1 MAFLAPLG
9 ALFGGGGA
17 AAAGA
22 GAGAAAAGAGG
33 FSLGSVFTVGSAL
46 LGAVGSVASGAAQA
60 KAAKFNAAAQE
71 ANAKVELDQAAA
83 RATEA
88 ARRTRQRVAATRAAA
103 LENGF
108 EDTGSI
114 ADLIDT
120 VGKQGTLEALT
131 AIYDGTNRAQG
142 MFTSA
147 KLDRMNAKSAKIAGF
162 INAGNSVLSGF
173 SDAYTG

>member
-9 ALFGGGGA
+9 ALFGGGT

-22 GAGAAAAGAGG
+22 GAAAGG
-33 FSLGSVFTVGSAL
+33 FSLGSVFSVGSAL
-46 LGAVGSVASGAAQA
+46 LGAVGSVASGMAQA
-60 KAAKFNAAAQE
+60 KASKFNAKVQE
-71 ANAKVELDQAAA
+71 NNAKIELDQAAA

-88 ARRTRQRVAATRAAA
+88 SRRTRQRIAATRAGA

-108 EDTGSI
+108 EDSGSI

-120 VGKQGTLEALT
+120 VGTQGTLEELT

-142 MFTSA
+142 LFMSA

-162 INAGNSVLSGF
+162 LNAGNSVLSGF